1 MQVTKAGIERIK
13 ASNELAAVVAERGIE
28 VKRKGRH
35 LVASCPFHEEEEAS
49 FTITP
54 SKGLYHCFGCGAAGD
69 VIGFVTKHDKVSF
82 PEALES
88 LARRAGLDLTKL
100 MEDRPRVLRAA
111 PPELLTPSPTLATDG
126 NGRGAVPPSPPAAR
140 PSEVLARVVDH
151 YHRTFCERADAQE
164 YLKKRG
170 LTDPDILRAFKVGY
184 ADGSLLK
191 LLPKEGEVR
200 DQLLS
205 LGVVT
210 PEQRELLGGCIVVP
224 IPDPLSG
231 EWTTLYGR
239 GLRTP
244 RHCYLPGPLRG
255 ILNFQAAKASEEVI
269 LAESILDALSF
280 HQAGIATAI
289 PLYGTNGLTPDHAD
303 LLKRE
308 GVKRVILALDGD
320 AAGRKATA
328 VMKDKLTSLGIA
340 VRVMPYPPNLKDPNE
355 VLVSRNGDAGEVF
368 RRLLDEAEPRPASPL
383 REKPGTNASPGEAVR
398 RCHHEAEPRQASP
411 SLDPFVSA
419 AGAVPAAQVPAT
431 VDSISSISS
440 AGQLVLIRDGVTY
453 RARVQA
459 PLLGRLRATVKV
471 EREDPS
477 KLSHEGRD
485 TCTAAARFH
494 VDTLDL
500 YASRSRSEFEKR
512 AAKVLGIE
520 AGAVEKALLALL
532 VEAEKVS
539 EAGETKDETS
549 ARPTL
554 TDAEREEAL
563 VLLKRPDLLD
573 QVAKDVDAL
582 GFVGEETTKRL
593 LYLVAISR
601 KLPDPLSAIVLSQ
614 SGAGKSGLT
623 EVIERLTPPEDVVL
637 LTRLTPQSLYYTEP
651 GFLDRKLVIVEERYG
666 SVEADY
672 SIRVLQSRGKLIAAA
687 PVKDPQTGNMR
698 TKVFTVEARA
708 AFIEATTAGSVNHEN
723 ATRCFELTMDE
734 SPEQT
739 RRIHERQR
747 LMRTERGLELR
758 REAEEITR
766 RHWNA
771 QRLLEPL
778 PVVIPFADKL
788 SFPSSW
794 MRTRRDH
801 ARFLNLIEV
810 SAFLHQ
816 HQRERR
822 GGLSAR
828 SGDAIVAS
836 VEDYAVAYALA
847 ASVLA
852 ETLSDVRKPLREAF
866 ERIRELSL
874 KGDGTVSR
882 REIREA
888 LALPDSTVRGWLQ
901 QLVELEYLESDGSKG
916 GAGKVTRYRLT
927 DRGPRCDIVVGLLTP
942 EELRQATEGRP

>member
-13 ASNELAAVVAERGIE
+13 ASNELAAVVAERGIG
-28 VKRKGRH
+28 VRRKGRH
-35 LVASCPFHEEEEAS
+35 LVACCPFHQEEEAS

-54 SKGLYHCFGCGAAGD
+54 GKGLYHCFGCGAAGD

-82 PEALES
+82 GVALDV
-88 LARRAGLDLTKL
+88 LAKRAGLTLSKL
-100 MEDRPRVLRAA
+100 MEDRPRVLTKTPLEALPA
-111 PPELLTPSPTLATDG
+111 PNG
-126 NGRGAVPPSPPAAR
+126 NGNGNPSTPPPRQATA
-140 PSEVLARVVDH
+140 LLGRVVEH
-151 YHRTFCERADAQE
+151 YHKTFCERADAQE
-164 YLKKRG
+164 YLRKRG

-191 LLPKEGEVR
+191 LIPKEGSLR
-200 DQLLS
+200 QDLLS

-210 PEQRELLGGCIVVP
+210 EEGRELLGGCIVVP
-224 IPDPLSG
+224 IPDPLTG

-239 GLRTP
+239 GMRTS

-255 ILNFQAAKASEEVI
+255 VLNFQAAKSSEEVI

-280 HQAGIATAI
+280 HHAGIATAI
-289 PLYGTNGLTPDHAD
+289 PLYGTSGFTPDHLD

-308 GVKRVILALDGD
+308 RVKRVILALDGD
-320 AAGRKATA
+320 AAGRKATT
-328 VMKDKLTSLGIA
+328 VLKDKLTSLGIA

-355 VLVSRNGDAGEVF
+355 VLVSRNGDAGEMF
-368 RRLLDEAEPRPASPL
+368 CRLLAEAEPRPGTERTSLLREKPEPNETLDAAGEVRRCHDEAEPR
-383 REKPGTNASPGEAVR
+383 GASPGA
-398 RCHHEAEPRQASP
+398 
-411 SLDPFVSA
+411 DPAFCVS
-419 AGAVPAAQVPAT
+419 GAVPAGQVAAA
-431 VDSISSISS
+431 VDSASSLSS
-440 AGQLVLIRDGVTY
+440 AGQLVLVRDGVTY
-453 RARVQA
+453 RARAQA

-471 EREDPS
+471 ER
-477 KLSHEGRD
+477 GN
-485 TCTAAARFH
+485 AFH

-520 AGAVEKALLALL
+520 ASSVESALLALL
-532 VEAEKVS
+532 VEAEKTSEEGEAKS
-539 EAGETKDETS
+539 EASTK
-549 ARPTL
+549 PIM

-563 VLLKRPDLLD
+563 ALLKRTDLLD

-708 AFIEATTAGSVNHEN
+708 AFIEATTASAVNHEN
-723 ATRCFELTMDE
+723 ATRCFELSMDE

-758 REAEEITR
+758 QEAEEIAR

-822 GGLSAR
+822 GGLSSR

-836 VEDYAVAYALA
+836 VEDYEVAYALA
-847 ASVLA
+847 AEILA
-852 ETLSDVRKPLREAF
+852 ETLSDVRKPLREAYQ
-866 ERIRELSL
+866 RIRELSL

-888 LALPDSTVRGWLQ
+888 LALPDSTVRRWLSD
-901 QLVELEYLESDGSKG
+901 LVELEYLAISEAGSQ
-916 GAGKVTRYRLT
+916 GAGRLTRYRLVEH
-927 DRGPRCDIVVGLLTP
+927 PRPDVQLGLLSP
-942 EELRQATEGRP
+942 EEVRAALA

>member
-13 ASNELAAVVAERGIE
+13 ASNELSAVVAERGIE

-54 SKGLYHCFGCGAAGD
+54 GKGLYHCFGCGAAGD

-82 PEALES
+82 GSALDV
-88 LARRAGLDLTKL
+88 LARRAGLTLSKL
-100 MEDRPRVLRAA
+100 MEDRPRVLAKT
-111 PPELLTPSPTLATDG
+111 PPEALTSPNGNGSVNPHPIPSPREGTAL
-126 NGRGAVPPSPPAAR
+126 
-140 PSEVLARVVDH
+140 LARVIDH
-151 YHRTFCERADAQE
+151 YHKTFCERADAQE

-210 PEQRELLGGCIVVP
+210 EEGRELLGGCIVVP

-239 GLRTP
+239 GMRTP

-255 ILNFQAAKASEEVI
+255 VLNYQAARASEEVI

-280 HQAGIATAI
+280 HQAGIAIAI
-289 PLYGTNGLTPDHAD
+289 PLYGTNGFTPDHAD

-308 GVKRVILALDGD
+308 RVKRVILALDGD

-328 VMKDKLTSLGIA
+328 AMKERLTSLGIA

-355 VLVSRNGDAGEVF
+355 VLVSRNGDAGEIF
-368 RRLLDEAEPRPASPL
+368 RRLLAEAEPRPASPL
-383 REKPGTNASPGEAVR
+383 REKPEPSATAAEAVR
-398 RCHHEAEPRQASP
+398 RCHDEAEPRQASP
-411 SLDPFVSA
+411 GSGPSLSA
-419 AGAVPAAQVPAT
+419 AGAVPAAQVPAA
-431 VDSISSISS
+431 VDSVSSHSS
-440 AGQLVLIRDGVTY
+440 AGQLVLVRDGVTY

-459 PLLGRLRATVKV
+459 PLLGRLRVTVKV
-471 EREDPS
+471 EREGPS
-477 KLSHEGRD
+477 KSSHEGRD
-485 TCTAAARFH
+485 TATARFH

-500 YASRSRSEFEKR
+500 YASRSRSEFGKR

-520 AGAVEKALLALL
+520 AGAVESALLALL

-539 EAGETKDETS
+539 EEGEGNTEAS
-549 ARPTL
+549 AKPTL

-563 VLLKRPDLLD
+563 ALLKRPDLLD
-573 QVAKDVDAL
+573 QVAKDIDAL

-708 AFIEATTAGSVNHEN
+708 AFIEATTASSVNHEN
-723 ATRCFELTMDE
+723 ATRCFELSMDE

-758 REAEEITR
+758 REAEAITR

-788 SFPSSW
+788 TFPSSW

-822 GGLSAR
+822 GGLSSR

-836 VEDYAVAYALA
+836 LADYAVAYALA

-901 QLVELEYLESDGSKG
+901 QLVELEYLGVAEAGQK
-916 GAGKVTRYRLT
+916 GAGKTARYRLLEA
-927 DRGPRCDIVVGLLTP
+927 DPREEMLGLLSP
-942 EELRQATEGRP
+942 EDLRARLR